1 MSILTDLT
9 FEIFQI
15 LKSYGKEIIL
25 YDSRGNET
33 YKTEDATRIF
43 VKPEGMLFSF
53 ITKDDDSDE
62 DINEIKIY
70 ISNDVDMGKILK
82 LITTVRHT
90 AVRFGFILTLKKY
103 GKSVTPKDFILGKL
117 KESRASKLYGDSNVS
132 YQDIGNIKLVIEHNG
147 IVNNLFGSRSRN
159 IKNIFLENI
168 SSNERFN
175 LKSNNLRF
183 ARAIANHLNMN
194 GDINDKIFCFARNI
208 SEEYDALKKLKRESK
223 KYNQGII
230 PNINRRL
237 NEIKASF
244 SILTGSRNYKRY
256 YNLFNNQNGIKSR
269 EVFED
274 FSKDYPVD
282 ISFIS
287 KWYGNLT
294 KASNYPVVIINNNQK
309 ILQDLLKLNNFK
321 SYIDFDVNDNE
332 AIIYTPDCFS
342 VLLNQ
347 LEEFDVPYELQL
359 KEDKKMAQE
368 IYPIG
373 FSFPT
378 INERDSV
385 LRNLEDDFSYDD
397 DEVFPI
403 NSLMIGFQ
411 SKEVFDEL
419 KNYIDLI
426 SPHAKES
433 SAVQND
439 VAPEEDVVEAS
450 YPSLFEEIS
459 SFVNSYDPDVFLKEE
474 SSIAGFDDETNA
486 ILNSPELFNR
496 IEFDKT
502 LSGNES
508 SVELI
513 KKLQDYLFNKVSGIN
528 PNLNLDSSD
537 FRTTASGIYYRYYKK
552 ASNVTEQII
561 KIIQEMDISN
571 FSNIDSYIKDKL
583 KEDYNYDA
591 NIEEIGL
598 ITEKYKDILGPI
610 SESEVTQD
618 MIIKPG
624 TRVMTPF
631 GKGNVLSKKIVKK
644 NKSVAWNV
652 LLDSGQE
659 KSFSDIAVIPINKQ
673 TDKAFVKTRNELE
686 PNEKIKDR
694 FGLKP
699 DGTIEKNGPAIREE
713 DEYEDITIEDLVK
726 EFINDVDFGEY
737 LIKVAEKT
745 GKLDE
750 SFIDDKLI
758 GFMIKNGIEYDDD
771 LYQDMKT
778 DIINSLKDKGIS
790 VEQDVTEDKPDGN
803 FQTSL
808 ISDIE
813 SDRVY
818 NPHEH
823 DFNSN
828 IDTDQKGMIAR
839 LQALAGLTRRP

>member
-132 YQDIGNIKLVIEHNG
+132 YQDIGNIKLVIEHND
-147 IVNNLFGSRSRN
+147 IVKNLFGSRSRN

-439 VAPEEDVVEAS
+439 VTPEEDVVEAS

-598 ITEKYKDILGPI
+598 ITEKYKDILRPI